1 MPALLNSS
9 VVTCVVVPEQDDDA
23 RGVQDNVVADLSGSR
38 NDSRGPVQNV
48 EVAIDSLLFDM
59 IAMFIEDVADT
70 QCRTRPN
77 VEALAGVAQ
86 DERHAPVADDEINL
100 GEPSP
105 TRRRIAEGGGPQA
118 VLKRR
123 NCEDP
128 LKYPDEAEEEAQ
140 SLPEI
145 Q

>member
-1 MPALLNSS
+1 MIAAGLF
-9 VVTCVVVPEQDDDA
+9 
-23 RGVQDNVVADLSGSR
+23 
-38 NDSRGPVQNV
+38 NV
-48 EVAIDSLLFDM
+48 EVVIDSLLFDM

-70 QCRTRPN
+70 QCRTTPN

-105 TRRRIAEGGGPQA
+105 ARRRIAEGGGPQA
-118 VLKRR
+118 VLQRR

-128 LKYPDEAEEEAQ
+128 LKYPDETE
-140 SLPEI
+140 
-145 Q
+145 

>member
-1 MPALLNSS
+1 MPALLNGR
-9 VVTCVVVPEQDDDA
+9 VVTCVAIPEQDDDA

-70 QCRTRPN
+70 QCRTTPN

-105 TRRRIAEGGGPQA
+105 ARRRIAEGGGPQA
-118 VLKRR
+118 VLQRR

-128 LKYPDEAEEEAQ
+128 LKYPDETE
-140 SLPEI
+140 
-145 Q
+145 